1 MLIDV
6 TFHDPISKKQYNL
19 SVSNNQYIWSASK
32 LLKKTL
38 KYRNSEFKL
47 FFRGERLN
55 KHNKLSDYN
64 IENGSIIIILLMKI
78 SDTPST
84 STSRGN
90 RSRNRYTPMSSFRST
105 YSTVSL
111 RPPRY
116 STRPQ
121 TFTSS
126 ITAPFSTSSDASTSS
141 RTYNSPQRQRILPPP
156 PIPSRLQNAE
166 QIFTNSNDV
175 LENPP
180 GLASDVFIS
189 ASTMLER
196 AIESE
201 SREIDND
208 NNNEPVEND
217 NELTNQN
224 ASPVESEVP
233 EEVTEVIE
241 EHNDDH
247 EERRNVDEE
256 MNLDEEMNEENI
268 ETEEEIEG
276 EIEEEDELA
285 NEEEDEEM
293 IANENSGQ
301 TSGRDIGRVFFRHLY
316 ESQLE
321 QLAAMGYQNED
332 AVLDVL
338 ILNGGD
344 INTTL
349 DWFS

>member
-32 LLKKTL
+32 LLKKIL

-64 IENGSIIIILLMKI
+64 IENGSIIIMLLMKI

-84 STSRGN
+84 SSYSRGN
-90 RSRNRYTPMSSFRST
+90 RSRNRHSPMSSFRST

-121 TFTSS
+121 SFTSS
-126 ITAPFSTSSDASTSS
+126 LTAPYSLSSDASTST

-156 PIPSRLQNAE
+156 PPSPIPSRPQNAE
-166 QIFTNSNDV
+166 QIFTNSNDGF
-175 LENPP
+175 ENPP
-180 GLASDVFIS
+180 GLVSDVFIS

-201 SREIDND
+201 SREIED
-208 NNNEPVEND
+208 NNNDNEPVEND

-224 ASPVESEVP
+224 ASPIGTEVI

-241 EHNDDH
+241 EHNGHH
-247 EERRNVDEE
+247 EEKRNADE
-256 MNLDEEMNEENI
+256 DMNEENI
-268 ETEEEIEG
+268 E
-276 EIEEEDELA
+276 
-285 NEEEDEEM
+285 NEEENEEEREEEHEGENEEENEER
-293 IANENSGQ
+293 IASESSEQ
-301 TSGRDIGRVFFRHLY
+301 TSGRDIGRLFFRHLY